1 MLEYEDCYW
10 TVEDKTMAVILQVDF
25 PTPGPFGEEM
35 SRAYQTLAESINQ
48 EAGMIWKIWT
58 ENSDAQEAGG
68 IYLFDSQDNAE
79 KYLKMHT
86 ARLKNFGIKDIRGE
100 IFQINLP
107 LSAINQSHFIV
118 QL

>member
-1 MLEYEDCYW
+1 
-10 TVEDKTMAVILQVDF
+10 MAVILQVDF
-25 PTPGPFGEEM
+25 PTLGPFGEEM
-35 SRAYQTLAESINQ
+35 SHAYQILAESINQ

-86 ARLKNFGIKDIRGE
+86 ARLKNFGIKDIRGK

-118 QL
+118 